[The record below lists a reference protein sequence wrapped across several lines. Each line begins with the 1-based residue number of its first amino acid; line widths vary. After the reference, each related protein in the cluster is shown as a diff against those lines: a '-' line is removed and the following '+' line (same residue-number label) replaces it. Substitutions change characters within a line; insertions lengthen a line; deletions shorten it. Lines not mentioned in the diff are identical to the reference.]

1 VSHSPLHEQ
10 LLGIPALRDALSEYG
25 APSQGLQDFL
35 WNNVRP
41 EYRTLEIGCSATSLQ
56 LAHRAATHACIVP
69 DQAAAEALRQVADAA
84 GIAPG
89 RLEILVGEPAVVATA
104 LPPASFDHVVLTPP
118 MAFPDYF
125 AAAHAGFR
133 ALRPGRKLTVCGSG
147 VWTVEQLRNFLRI
160 DPAWDGFELVSADA
174 TAITRQPGAAAA
186 RPAAWR
192 EQPYVLFNS
201 IGGSGAAARE
211 ARLRAERNRVVNFST
226 EAEAMGRRKAV
237 GSAQSRM
244 PRVGLVGYYGFGNY
258 GDELFRL
265 AFEAGLP
272 EFELPMLHDIP
283 RRPYFLEDKAR
294 KVERVD
300 AIVIGGGDL
309 IIPGYWTDFY
319 FEREFLAKPVFIH
332 GVGVPRWTGGEGPII
347 KRLREFMQHP
357 SIRYINVRDEES
369 REWVAKHLDPKVA
382 PFITPDIVCG
392 MDLHAAPPPR
402 EAGRRVF
409 GLITRKQQ
417 RDESNYAP
425 LRALVDRARAE
436 GYFIRQIIAGNGP
449 VGDEDYADA
458 MMYRLPSDEVVLAD
472 TVEATTRAILGCDIM
487 ASMKFHGCVVG
498 LMSGIPTLG
507 LLTTD
512 KFNSFYRDLGVER
525 LICHFRN
532 AALPDAFPLLAE
544 ALPME
549 GIARHRLASAHG
561 MATLRAAL
569 RAELPG

>member
-35 WNNVRP
+35 WNNVRG
-41 EYRTLEIGCSATSLQ
+41 EYRTIEIGCTANSLQ
-56 LAHRAATHACIVP
+56 LANRAAVHSCIVP
-69 DQAAAEALRQVADAA
+69 DAGTAELLRKVAAGA
-84 GIAPG
+84 GIAPE
-89 RLEILVGEPAVVATA
+89 RLEILVGEPAAVAMA
-104 LPPASFDHVVLTPP
+104 LPEASFDHVVLTPSL
-118 MAFPDYF
+118 AFPDYF
-125 AAAHAGFR
+125 AAAHTAFR
-133 ALRPGRKLTVCGSG
+133 VLKTWRKLTVCGSG

-174 TAITRQPGAAAA
+174 TAITRQPAAA
-186 RPAAWR
+186 RPSAWR

-201 IGGSGAAARE
+201 IGGSGVDARE

-226 EAEAMGRRKAV
+226 EAEAMGRRKAAA
-237 GSAQSRM
+237 SAQSRL

-283 RRPYFLEDKAR
+283 RRPYFLEAKAR

-300 AIVIGGGDL
+300 AVVIGGGDL

-319 FEREFLAKPVFIH
+319 FEEEWLAKPVFLH
-332 GVGVPRWTGGEGPII
+332 GVGVPRWTGGEGPVIE
-347 KRLREFMQHP
+347 RLRGFMRHP
-357 SIRYINVRDEES
+357 NIRYINVRDEES
-369 REWVAKHLDPKVA
+369 REWVVKHLQPRVE
-382 PFITPDIVCG
+382 PFVTPDIVCG
-392 MDLHAAPPPR
+392 MDLHVPPPR
-402 EAGRRVF
+402 EDGRRVF
-409 GLITRKQQ
+409 GLITRKQPS
-417 RDESNYAP
+417 DESNYAP
-425 LRALVDRARAE
+425 LRALAERARSE
-436 GYFIRQIIAGNGP
+436 GWFVRQIIAGNGP

-458 MMYRLPSDEVVLAD
+458 LMYRLPSDEVVVTE
-472 TVEATTRAILGCDIM
+472 TVEGTTRAILGCGIM

-512 KFNSFYRDLGVER
+512 KFNSFYRDLGLER
-525 LICHFRN
+525 LIRHFRD
-532 AALPDAFPLLAE
+532 AALPDAFSLLSEPLPVE
-544 ALPME
+544 A
-549 GIARHRLASAHG
+549 IARHRAAAASG

-569 RAELPG
+569 RAEFEG